1 MSVENEYI
9 VRLYGSVDL
18 QYAPDAQV
26 LRVARLA
33 ISRLKRAGWL
43 DSSQHQAIIRTTAPG
58 DVVCHMVAG
67 VEVKR
72 PTRRWATKR
81 FYASRAEGSRVPQCI
96 SR

>member
-1 MSVENEYI
+1 MSVENEYN

-18 QYAPDAQV
+18 KYAPHAQV

-33 ISRLKRAGWL
+33 VSRLRRAGWI
-43 DSSQHQAIIRTTAPG
+43 DASQYQATIRTTAPG

-81 FYASRAEGSRVPQCI
+81 FYAGRAEGK
-96 SR
+96 